1 MANWI
6 LGLTGGIGSGK
17 SAVSAMFE
25 KLGITVV
32 DADIVAR
39 EVVEP
44 GSVGLKKIVEH
55 FGKTILTSE
64 GVLDRAKLRGIIFD
78 NETEKAWLNALLH
91 PLIRESMLKQ
101 LQQATSDYVILVAP
115 LLFENGLEKL
125 CNHTLLIDVP
135 VTTQITRT
143 SARDNVSE
151 AQAKKIIASQ
161 MSRADKQLKAD
172 DILDNDRALSEVAI
186 DVKKLHQKYLTHAE
200 TIC

>member
-44 GSVGLKKIVEH
+44 GSAGLKKIVEH

-151 AQAKKIIASQ
+151 AQAKKIITSQ

-186 DVKKLHQKYLTHAE
+186 DVKKLHQKYLTHA
-200 TIC
+200 

>member
-64 GVLDRAKLRGIIFD
+64 GVLDRAELRGIIFD

-91 PLIRESMLKQ
+91 PLIRESLLKQ

-115 LLFENGLEKL
+115 LLFENGLEEL

-186 DVKKLHQKYLTHAE
+186 DVKKLHQKYLTHA
-200 TIC
+200 

>member
-55 FGKTILTSE
+55 FGKTILTSK

-161 MSRADKQLKAD
+161 MSRADKQLRAD

-186 DVKKLHQKYLTHAE
+186 DVKKLHQEYLTHA
-200 TIC
+200 